1 MPDRKRL
8 LILSGSFPD
17 IRCGVSR
24 HTDIISRL
32 TAQQSDYEVHVLT
45 SDEPAVDPGIAQQYQ
60 VHPRIR
66 KWGPCHCADLCR
78 EILRLKPD
86 IVHIQNPTVK
96 YNGWRSLTMSVLA
109 PLLKRQAPT
118 VRLVVTQ
125 HDIAL
130 SRKLLRRR
138 FRPLFRA
145 ADAVLVSN
153 HRDYQAVRD
162 QKINPAKIYC
172 SPVGS
177 HLILPARTPAAKAAA
192 RTAMDIPQQKICVA
206 YFGFV
211 HPGRRIDVLV
221 RALHLLRAENYDIHG
236 LIMGGAYAG
245 QKNYYRQCQQLA
257 QQLQLAEHITW
268 TGYADEKQIID
279 GLIASDAFVSLPER
293 GADMRNTSI
302 HSAVLAELPVVTTR
316 NPRYYE
322 DPDLEKLGCVCV
334 AGDNPAAVAE
344 GISGTI
350 KNPPPAESLTHWRK
364 QLDPEAIW
372 ARHIEVNIN
381 AYRGEPPSP
390 PGFLLM

>member
-1 MPDRKRL
+1 M
-8 LILSGSFPD
+8 ILSGSFPD

-24 HTDIISRL
+24 HVDIIARQ
-32 TAQQSDYEVHVLT
+32 TAQQGDYEVHVLT
-45 SDEPAVDPGIAQQYQ
+45 SDESAVNPGIAQGYQ

-66 KWGPCHCADLCR
+66 KWGPCHRAAICR
-78 EILRLKPD
+78 EILRLEPD

-96 YNGWRSLTMSVLA
+96 YNGWRSLTMSVLT

-138 FRPLFRA
+138 YRPLFQA

-153 HRDYQAVRD
+153 YRDYQAVRD

-177 HLILPARTPAAKAAA
+177 HLILPVRTSTAKAAA

-221 RALHLLRAENYDIHG
+221 RALRLLRDENYDIHG

-257 QQLQLAEHITW
+257 KQLQLAEHITW

-279 GLIASDAFVSLPER
+279 GLIASDVFVSLPER

-302 HSAVLAELPVVTTR
+302 HSAVLAQLPIVTTR
-316 NPRYYE
+316 NPCYYE
-322 DPDLEKLGCVCV
+322 DPDLEQLGCVCV
-334 AGDNPAAVAE
+334 AGDDPTAVAE
-344 GISGTI
+344 GIRETLQ
-350 KNPPPAESLTHWRK
+350 NLPTAESLAHRRK

-372 ARHIEVNIN
+372 ARHIEVNIS
-381 AYRGEPPSP
+381 AYRGKPPP
-390 PGFLLM
+390 PLGFLLT

>member
-1 MPDRKRL
+1 M
-8 LILSGSFPD
+8 ILSGSFPD

-24 HTDIISRL
+24 HTDIISQL
-32 TAQQSDYEVHVLT
+32 TAQQSDYEVHILT
-45 SDEPAVDPGIAQQYQ
+45 SDDPAVDPGIAQQYQ
-60 VHPRIR
+60 VHPRIK
-66 KWGPCHCADLCR
+66 KWSLCHCADVCR
-78 EILRLKPD
+78 EILRLEPD

-96 YNGWRSLTMSVLA
+96 YKGWRSLTMSVLA
-109 PLLKRQAPT
+109 PMLKHQAPT

-138 FRPLFRA
+138 FRPLFKA

-153 HRDYQAVRD
+153 HRDYQAVKD

-177 HLILPARTPAAKAAA
+177 HLILPVRTPAAKAAA

-211 HPGRRIDVLV
+211 HPGRRIEVLV
-221 RALHLLRAENYDIHG
+221 RALRLLRAENYDIHG
-236 LIMGGAYAG
+236 LIMGGAYTG

-302 HSAVLAELPVVTTR
+302 HSAILAELPIVTTR

-334 AGDNPAAVAE
+334 AGDDPAAVAE
-344 GISGTI
+344 GISRTL
-350 KNPPPAESLTHWRK
+350 KNPPPAESLARRRK

-372 ARHIEVNIN
+372 ARHVEVNIS
-381 AYRGEPPSP
+381 AYRGEPPLP